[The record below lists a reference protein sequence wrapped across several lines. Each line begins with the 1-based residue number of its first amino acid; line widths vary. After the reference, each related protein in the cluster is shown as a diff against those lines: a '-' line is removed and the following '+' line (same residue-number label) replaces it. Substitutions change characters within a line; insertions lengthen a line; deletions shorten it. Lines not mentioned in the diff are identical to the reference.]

1 MTAATA
7 SCSVWG
13 RKYQSR
19 DAFFIFFSLQAS
31 VRTVFHVWWSVC
43 KYSVHEY
50 LHVDVYICIY
60 VCVCV
65 CTILMMPSSATL
77 LGCQHGAGD
86 CHTQHPLLSKSCWD
100 RSFFSVRTDD
110 SHWHQIDPGH
120 IGLIILCLYMSV
132 LYRNARWHVQE
143 TWAEN
148 S

>member
-19 DAFFIFFSLQAS
+19 DAFFLFFLCRQACAQFFMS
-31 VRTVFHVWWSVC
+31 DGVYASIPYMNICTLMCVFV
-43 KYSVHEY
+43 
-50 LHVDVYICIY
+50 Y

-120 IGLIILCLYMSV
+120 IGLIILCLHMSV

-143 TWAEN
+143 TGAEN

>member
-19 DAFFIFFSLQAS
+19 DAFFLSFFCAGKRAHSFSCLMECMQVFRTWIFARWC
-31 VRTVFHVWWSVC
+31 V
-43 KYSVHEY
+43 Y
-50 LHVDVYICIY
+50 LYT
-60 VCVCV
+60 CVCV

-120 IGLIILCLYMSV
+120 IGLIILCLHMSV